1 MEKDKL
7 ISMVDF
13 VKSMSKTNGYDYT
26 DNEWINVVVSYA
38 NFLSQP
44 LTLGMFVPCLD
55 GVVLE
60 EPKGFKGISFT
71 EQMHYDSYESE
82 YQQAKERVLERVL
95 FEGVEI
101 KWCKSELDGLEF
113 YGVTL
118 NGQWCGSWENFLKS
132 YLKNGE
138 TIEALTILKDKLI
151 PTLTETALKQ
161 IGLNN

>member
-1 MEKDKL
+1 MKQDKL

-13 VKSMSKTNGYDYT
+13 VKWVNEVEVPNI
-26 DNEWINVVVSYA
+26 DNEYEAYNAILKYA

-60 EPKGFKGISFT
+60 EPLDWRNKNSPLYKPYKC
-71 EQMHYDSYESE
+71 QQ
-82 YQQAKERVLERVL
+82 YQQAKERVL
-95 FEGVEI
+95 FEGVQVIEDRTLFVNSKEI
-101 KWCKSELDGLEF
+101 GMFTDGKF
-113 YGVTL
+113 IYFGV
-118 NGQWCGSWENFLKS
+118 S
-132 YLKNGE
+132 
-138 TIEALTILKDKLI
+138 TIEDLVKYN